1 MRHFGFSATE
11 DKIKTTDN
19 LPITAMDKSGKANQA
34 QQLIHSK
41 ITELPEGLS
50 PYDKTMDSNAP
61 IVKGGKMKKEEDKI
75 LTLQVRTPIIRQN
88 LIHVQLRMVRTQ
100 AHKMQDPNMC
110 WVPIWQSYTQAMV
123 HKRGFKQHNGTK

>member
-1 MRHFGFSATE
+1 
-11 DKIKTTDN
+11 
-19 LPITAMDKSGKANQA
+19 MDKSGKANQA

-100 AHKMQDPNMC
+100 AHKMQDPDMC
-110 WVPIWQSYTQAMV
+110 
-123 HKRGFKQHNGTK
+123 